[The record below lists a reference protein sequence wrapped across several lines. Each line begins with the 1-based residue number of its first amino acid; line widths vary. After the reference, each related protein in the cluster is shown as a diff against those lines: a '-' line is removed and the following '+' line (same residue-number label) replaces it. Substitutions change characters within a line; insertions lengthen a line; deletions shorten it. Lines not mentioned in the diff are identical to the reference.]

1 MLKDGE
7 SLVAPPTPRMEPEK
21 EEEKNESGGTDT
33 KNFDSIKSN
42 NGETPNSFNS
52 KTSVTTEAVDQ
63 AQV

>member
-7 SLVAPPTPRMEPEK
+7 SLVAPPTPRKEPEK

-33 KNFDSIKSN
+33 KTFDSIKSN
-42 NGETPNSFNS
+42 NGETPNSFNT
-52 KTSVTTEAVDQ
+52 KNSVTIQAADQ